1 MEEDVAA
8 VEGVDKGG
16 EVGDVA
22 IGELE
27 SGVGGRE
34 GAEVAAPPHEGP
46 YDVALLEEPVAEAA
60 TEVAGR
66 SRHQH
71 FHHFLIDG
79 GRVGHRLVKSQKL
92 PLYLHLN
99 PPDFFVHKSFTDY
112 YLYIVY
118 SFLFFKVNLF
128 YTYSRSYISCLT
140 NFTKSQLYFS
150 NEYINLFL

>member
-1 MEEDVAA
+1 MSYRQTKYPKVRETRVYVHSKESGRIENPGFDEGGGVEEDVAA

-46 YDVALLEEPVAEAA
+46 YDVALLQEQVAEAA
-60 TEVAGR
+60 AEVAGR

-79 GRVGHRLVKSQKL
+79 GRVGHDWSKVK
-92 PLYLHLN
+92 N
-99 PPDFFVHKSFTDY
+99 D
-112 YLYIVY
+112 LYIC
-118 SFLFFKVNLF
+118 
-128 YTYSRSYISCLT
+128 I
-140 NFTKSQLYFS
+140 
-150 NEYINLFL
+150 